1 MNRRH
6 AAALVL
12 VGWYLI
18 IPPLKSEWTL
28 NPDAPLSEW
37 DITGNALD
45 TAAACE
51 KARAQVLTLA
61 KNIESGAPE
70 FAVKDNNQRQVYVT
84 AFRMVRCI
92 ATDDPRL
99 KEK

>member
-1 MNRRH
+1 MKPRH
-6 AAALVL
+6 AAALAL

-18 IPPLKSEWTL
+18 IPPLKSEWTP

-37 DITGNALD
+37 DITGNTLD

-51 KARAQVLTLA
+51 KVRAQVFALA
-61 KNIESGAPE
+61 KDIESGTPG
-70 FAVKDNNQRQVYVT
+70 FAVKDNNQRQFYVT

-92 ATDDPRL
+92 ATNDPRL
-99 KEK
+99 TK